1 MITVSLELIADIS
14 SREKWSKCS
23 WEINIK
29 SAFLEFL
36 GSFQGS
42 KYIVLE
48 PSKRKLSCP
57 SQCRFSN
64 ILFSSFSVW
73 AKIGPA
79 KKIAVPSVINKRFFF
94 IPLFFY
100 QTLKLDIGMLNVKS
114 FFQEPVDF
122 LQKFVGRAYLAVF
135 DHYLSG

>member
-23 WEINIK
+23 WEINTK
-29 SAFLEFL
+29 SAFLEFM

-57 SQCRFSN
+57 SQCKFFN
-64 ILFSSFSVW
+64 ILFTSFSVW

-114 FFQEPVDF
+114 FFQKLF
-122 LQKFVGRAYLAVF
+122 IFSKKLLAV
-135 DHYLSG
+135 LTLQ